1 VFDLGSLPSPDDIQD
16 GIAVRWHGSIVE
28 VILCRPH
35 VRNALDLA
43 GWHRLAAVFNEL
55 SAQPDNIVI
64 VLRGAGG
71 NLSVGSDIR
80 QFPKHRSGM
89 ASADVYNGAIDA
101 ALVAVGEAA
110 HPVLAVITGSAV
122 GGGCEL
128 ACASDLRIAADDAQF
143 GVPIARLG
151 VSIGPVEARI
161 LLRVLTPA
169 RLKDLL
175 LTARMLDAQH
185 ALDIGLVDRVIPSAE
200 LGQAAWE
207 LATTVANAAPVG
219 ARANKLTVNAA
230 ADGTL
235 DQAASRIRE
244 LTVAIYEGSD
254 LQEGIKAFVEKRPA
268 QFGQLQPVAG

>member
-1 VFDLGSLPSPDDIQD
+1 VFDLESLPSPNEVQD
-16 GIAVRWHGSIVE
+16 GIAVRRQGSMVE
-28 VILCRPH
+28 VILCRPQ

-43 GWHRLAAVFNEL
+43 AWHRLASVFSGLAAE
-55 SAQPDNIVI
+55 PDNLVI

-71 NLSVGSDIR
+71 NLSVGSDIT
-80 QFPKHRSGM
+80 QFPEHRTGM
-89 ASADVYNGAIDA
+89 ASAEVYNGAIDA
-101 ALVAVGEAA
+101 ALIAVSDAP
-110 HPVLAVITGSAV
+110 HPVISVITGSAV

-161 LLRVLTPA
+161 LLRVLTAA

-175 LTARMLDAQH
+175 LTARMLDAQEAH
-185 ALDIGLVDRVIPSAE
+185 DMGLVDRVVPSAE
-200 LGQAAWE
+200 VGPAAWE
-207 LATTVANAAPVG
+207 LATAVARAAPIG

-235 DQAASRIRE
+235 DEAETRIRE
-244 LTVAIYEGSD
+244 LTVAIYEGPD
-254 LQEGIKAFVEKRPA
+254 LQEGIRAFVEKRPA
-268 QFGQLQPVAG
+268 RFGQPQPVAG

>member
-1 VFDLGSLPSPDDIQD
+1 VFDLGSLPSPDEIQD
-16 GIAVRWHGSIVE
+16 GIAVRRHRAIVE
-28 VILCRPH
+28 VILCRPQ

-43 GWHRLAAVFNEL
+43 GWHRLAVVFNEL
-55 SAQPDNIVI
+55 SAQPDNLVIVI
-64 VLRGAGG
+64 RGAGG
-71 NLSVGSDIR
+71 NLSVGSDIT
-80 QFPKHRSGM
+80 QFPEHRSGM

-101 ALVAVGEAA
+101 ALIAVGDAP
-110 HPVLAVITGSAV
+110 HPVIAVIAGSAV

-175 LTARMLDAQH
+175 LTARMLDAQR
-185 ALDIGLVDRVIPSAE
+185 ALDIGLVDRVVPSAE
-200 LGQAAWE
+200 LGQTAWE
-207 LATTVANAAPVG
+207 LATSVAKAAPIG
-219 ARANKLTVNAA
+219 ARANKLTVNAT

-244 LTVAIYEGSD
+244 LTVAIYEGAD
-254 LQEGIKAFVEKRPA
+254 LQEGIRAFVEKRPA